1 MPNSLSSMD
10 LASPACLEG
19 EAIFRRGSVSLISQE
34 GDALLLRVGTSP
46 TQIVTL
52 PASGNPHCTCG
63 MGEQPCAHVVAALFA
78 AQEDG
83 TLRMLSQS
91 HEFTLGQKMLA
102 ALSRAMPG
110 SENVRLSPMLRLFPD
125 GRVGLGLSIGQ
136 ERMYA
141 VRSIPA
147 LLACY
152 TMGFTLTLSP
162 RFSYQP
168 TQMRFSKE
176 DERLLSILL
185 SHIHPKGPDEEPE
198 DGSLTEEDCSLSPQ
212 SDGRYVIL
220 TGAFLHSVLR
230 YLESHPFVL
239 LDSQNK
245 QPHIGIRTVE
255 LPLCFTVSLL
265 GGELK
270 VVAEG
275 TKDLRLITSDAR
287 YVLCESKAVHLR
299 SAQARVCQLLLTEG
313 SRFSYEA
320 VQAEE
325 ILATLL
331 PALSTVGT
339 VIPSAELN
347 ARLVTAPFRPR
358 VYLDLVDGNVE
369 ARPEFWYGDV
379 ALLPFS
385 QSSSVEENGGEG
397 WRASLSGSA
406 PEVPSMAPIREHA
419 TGLPPGKLLLRD
431 GRAESALLDFFSDA
445 GFVVRGQKI
454 LLRRAKDILAFCT
467 LGVQELGK
475 LCQVYASTS
484 FERIKPR
491 RFTARASFHMR
502 DGRLV
507 FTLLE
512 ESGQAPEIFPLLTA
526 IRDRQHYVRLKT
538 GEFLDIR
545 DMAALAPIAQE
556 LLDAAAMDDPHQGE
570 DAREIHFTAYRSAY
584 MVSMLR
590 LAGIPAEADEKVEQA
605 MGALTDA
612 VSQAEQYVPSRLLK
626 KLVPYQRRGAG
637 WLLSLY
643 EAHMGGILADEMGLG
658 KTVQVIAA
666 LSAAKKKNGR
676 QKSIIVTPTSLVYHW
691 LAEFKRFDE
700 SLIVRLVGGQREER
714 RQTIESIKADDQVDV
729 ILTSYPLLRR
739 DIDLFRDLP
748 LRFAILDEAQFVK
761 NAQSL
766 GATAAKEL
774 SAQVRV
780 ALTGT
785 PMENHTG
792 ELWSIFDFALPGYLG
807 TQATFLRRYGGGER
821 MQELQ
826 ERIRPFLMRRLKK
839 EVLSDLPHKN
849 EQSLYAAMTPEQA
862 AVYNQLLGTLRAHVD
877 EALKQGALPKARM
890 QVLSVLLKL
899 RQVCCHPKL
908 FLPDYEGTSGKLE
921 LLVQT
926 VHSAL
931 AEKKRML
938 VFSQFVGM
946 LQIIRKR
953 LNREG
958 VRTLYLDGETKPGL
972 RQELCDRFNGGEGQV
987 FLISLKAGGTGLNL
1001 TGANLVIHYDPWW
1014 NPATEDQATDRA
1026 HRIGQTRD
1034 VDVLRLIAKDTI
1046 EEKVTD
1052 LSKRKRAIFDQVV
1065 LAGET
1070 ALSSLTEEDIR
1081 ALFF

>member
-1 MPNSLSSMD
+1 MPNTLASLD
-10 LASPACLEG
+10 LASPAYLEG
-19 EAIFRRGSVSLISQE
+19 EAIFRRGSVSLLAQE
-34 GDALLLRVGTSP
+34 GNGLLLRVGTSP
-46 TQIVTL
+46 PRTVVL
-52 PASGNPHCTCG
+52 LAAGDPRCSCG
-63 MGEQPCAHVVAALFA
+63 QGDMPCAHVVAALFA
-78 AQEDG
+78 ARDDG
-83 TLRMLSQS
+83 ALRKLAQS
-91 HEFTLGQKMLA
+91 HGLALGQRMLA

-110 SENVRLSPMLRLFPD
+110 SENVRLAVLLRLFPD
-125 GRVGLGLSIGQ
+125 GRMGLGLSIGQ

-141 VRSIPA
+141 VKSIPE

-152 TMGFTLTLSP
+152 TQGLALPLSP

-185 SHIHPKGPDEEPE
+185 GHIRPKAPE
-198 DGSLTEEDCSLSPQ
+198 AEQDVPPEEDPAAPQ
-212 SDGRYVIL
+212 SEGRYVL
-220 TGAFLHSVLR
+220 LSGAFLQSLLR
-230 YLESHPFVL
+230 YLEIHPFTL
-239 LDSQNK
+239 LDGSAK
-245 QPHIGIRTVE
+245 QPHSGIRTVE
-255 LPLCFTVSLL
+255 LPLCFTVSLAL
-265 GGELK
+265 GELT
-270 VVAEG
+270 VSAQGVEA
-275 TKDLRLITSDAR
+275 LRLITPDAR
-287 YVLCESKAVHLR
+287 YVLCEGKIVHLHG
-299 SAQARVCQLLLTEG
+299 AQARVCQLLLTEG
-313 SRFSYEA
+313 SRFSYDA
-320 VQAEE
+320 SQAEE
-325 ILATLL
+325 ILSTLL

-339 VIPSAELN
+339 VLPSPELG
-347 ARLVTAPFRPR
+347 ARLITAPFRPR

-385 QSSSVEENGGEG
+385 NRQSPDREE
-397 WRASLSGSA
+397 SA
-406 PEVPSMAPIREHA
+406 PEERAIQEITDESPPGPASQIP
-419 TGLPPGKLLLRD
+419 GLPPGKLLLRD
-431 GRAESALLDFFSDA
+431 GRAESALLDFFSNA
-445 GFVVRGQKI
+445 GFVVRGQRI

-467 LGVQELGK
+467 QGVQELGK
-475 LCQVYASTS
+475 KSEVYASSS
-484 FERIKPR
+484 FEKIKPR
-491 RFTARASFHMR
+491 RFAGRASFHMR
-502 DGRLV
+502 EGRLV

-512 ESGQAPEIFPLLTA
+512 ESGEAPELLPLLTA

-556 LLDAAAMDDPHQGE
+556 LLDAAALDDPRRDE
-570 DAREIHFTAYRSAY
+570 DARELHFTAYRAAY

-590 LAGIPAEADEKVEQA
+590 LAGVEAQADAQVEQA
-605 MGALTDA
+605 MSALADT
-612 VSQAEQYVPSRLLK
+612 VSQAEQYVPARLLK
-626 KLVPYQRRGAG
+626 KLVPYQRRGTG

-643 EAHMGGILADEMGLG
+643 EARMGGILADEMGLG

-666 LSAAKKKNGR
+666 LSASKKKNGR

-700 SLIVRLVGGQREER
+700 SLIVRLIGGPREER
-714 RQTIESIKADDQVDV
+714 RQAVESVKADDQVDV

-739 DIDLFRDLP
+739 DIDLLRDIP

-774 SAQVRV
+774 NAQVRI

-792 ELWSIFDFALPGYLG
+792 ELWSIFDFVLPGYLG

-821 MQELQ
+821 MEELQ

-839 EVLSDLPHKN
+839 EVLSDLPQKH
-849 EQSLYAAMTPEQA
+849 EQSLYAAMTPEQS
-862 AVYNQLLGTLRAHVD
+862 AVYSQLLGTLRVHVD
-877 EALKQGALPKARM
+877 EALRQGALPKARM

-908 FLPDYEGTSGKLE
+908 FLPDYEGTSGKME

-931 AEKKRML
+931 GEKKRML

-946 LQIIRKR
+946 LQLIRKR
-953 LNREG
+953 LSREG
-958 VRTLYLDGETKPGL
+958 VRTLYLDGETRPSL

>member
-1 MPNSLSSMD
+1 MTHPLD
-10 LASPACLEG
+10 RLDPASASFAEG
-19 EAIFRRGSVSLISQE
+19 EAIFRRGNVTLVAREADALSLWVGASPPHEVSLPAN
-34 GDALLLRVGTSP
+34 GSP
-46 TQIVTL
+46 LCSCGQGNL
-52 PASGNPHCTCG
+52 PCP
-63 MGEQPCAHVVAALFA
+63 HVVAALFA

-83 TLRMLSQS
+83 ALSQLAQAHALS
-91 HEFTLGQKMLA
+91 TGQKMLA
-102 ALSRAMPG
+102 ALGRVMPG
-110 SENVRLSPMLRLFPD
+110 SESVRITPALRLFPD

-141 VRSIPA
+141 VKSIA
-147 LLACY
+147 ELLGSY
-152 TMGFTLTLSP
+152 TQGVPLPLAAKFL
-162 RFSYQP
+162 YQP

-185 SHIHPKGPDEEPE
+185 SHIRPKSPSGEEAF
-198 DGSLTEEDCSLSPQ
+198 SLEGEEDPVPGPPVE
-212 SDGRYVIL
+212 GRYAL
-220 TGAFLHSVLR
+220 LSGAFLQSVLR
-230 YLESHPFVL
+230 YFETHSFLL
-239 LDSQNK
+239 LDGVDKQSQS
-245 QPHIGIRTVE
+245 GIRTVE
-255 LPLCFTVSLL
+255 VPLCFTVSLL
-265 GGELK
+265 PGELS
-270 VVAEG
+270 VSATGTEG
-275 TKDLRLITSDAR
+275 LRLITADAR
-287 YVLCESKAVHLR
+287 YVLHEGKVVHLH
-299 SAQARVCQLLLTEG
+299 SAQARVCQLLLLEG
-313 SRFSYEA
+313 HHFSYDA
-320 VQAEE
+320 KDAEDT
-325 ILATLL
+325 LATLL

-339 VIPSAELN
+339 VLPSPELE
-347 ARLVTAPFRPR
+347 ARLITAPFRPK

-369 ARPEFWYGDV
+369 ARPEFAYGDV
-379 ALLPFS
+379 VLYPFAGRQEGAEEALGETATPLETAVQPSLLPKTS
-385 QSSSVEENGGEG
+385 
-397 WRASLSGSA
+397 
-406 PEVPSMAPIREHA
+406 
-419 TGLPPGKLLLRD
+419 LPPGRLLLRD

-445 GFVVRGQKI
+445 GFVVRGQRI

-467 LGVQELGK
+467 QGVQELGK
-475 LCQVYASTS
+475 RCEVYASTA
-484 FERIKPR
+484 FEKIKPR
-491 RFTARASFHMR
+491 RFAGRAAFRMR
-502 DGRLV
+502 GGKLV

-512 ESGQAPEIFPLLTA
+512 ESGQAPELLPLLTA

-545 DMAALAPIAQE
+545 DMAAFSPIAQE
-556 LLDAAAMDDPHQGE
+556 LLDAAALDDPTAGAEAQE
-570 DAREIHFTAYRSAY
+570 LHFTAYRSAY

-590 LAGIPAEADEKVEQA
+590 MAGIQAQADQQVEQA
-605 MGALTDA
+605 MEALTDA
-612 VSQAEQYVPSRLLK
+612 SAQAEEYVPPRLLK

-637 WLLSLY
+637 WLLSLFD
-643 EAHMGGILADEMGLG
+643 ARMGGILADEMGLG

-666 LSAAKKKNGR
+666 LSAAKRKNGR
-676 QKSIIVTPTSLVYHW
+676 QRSLIVTPTSLIYHW

-700 SLIVRLVGGQREER
+700 SLAVRVVSGHREER
-714 RQTIESIKADDQVDV
+714 RQTIEAIQADEEVDV

-739 DIDLFRDLP
+739 DIDLLRDIP

-761 NAQSL
+761 NAQSR
-766 GATAAKEL
+766 GAAAAKEL
-774 SAQVRV
+774 NALVHI

-792 ELWSIFDFALPGYLG
+792 ELWSIFDFVLPGYLG

-821 MQELQ
+821 AEELQ

-839 EVLSDLPHKN
+839 EVLADLPVKH

-862 AVYNQLLGTLRAHVD
+862 QVYYQLLGTLRTHVG
-877 EALKQGALPKARM
+877 EALQQGSLPRARM
-890 QVLSVLLKL
+890 QVLSILLKL

-921 LLVQT
+921 LLIQT
-926 VHSAL
+926 VHSAIGD
-931 AEKKRML
+931 KRRML

-953 LNREG
+953 LAREG
-958 VRTLYLDGETKPGL
+958 VKTLYLDGETKPEL

-1001 TGANLVIHYDPWW
+1001 TGADLVIHYDPWW

-1034 VDVLRLIAKDTI
+1034 VDVLRLIAQGTI
-1046 EEKVTD
+1046 EEKVTE
-1052 LSKRKRAIFDQVV
+1052 LSKRKRAVFDRVV